1 MKPKNDNKL
10 DELELKV
17 KQLQGQK
24 TFLIILM
31 FLLIS
36 SNIIMYFKQ
45 DLCTSWHNMG
55 INIGTKKPYKLIINK
70 ITLDIYK
77 EAQ

>member
-45 DLCTSWHNMG
+45 DLCTS
-55 INIGTKKPYKLIINK
+55 
-70 ITLDIYK
+70 
-77 EAQ
+77 